1 MVPVI
6 SNFWAKATLI
16 HKKLTIKKEMI
27 LIEVN
32 LTLDSN
38 ELNYKIRLKVIR
50 IELVFRSFYNFNTF
64 LRRIERKHKRDFGV
78 LVNYKN

>member
-1 MVPVI
+1 
-6 SNFWAKATLI
+6 
-16 HKKLTIKKEMI
+16 MI